1 MSDFHQH
8 GPITTLHRLSD
19 QHLADLEQALL
30 DASSRE
36 PTRLILP
43 CHAEDIDRPAMA
55 RIRDELKPAGWLTE
69 ILVSVNGCAS
79 REEIVAASRAGQ
91 GAGGRPTRWI
101 WSDGPAANA
110 LRSRLENAGL
120 ITREIDFAGKGWNV
134 WLALGLALSD
144 GGEGTIALH
153 DADIANYRR
162 EMLVRLCAPV
172 AHRELSYGF
181 AKGYYRRFTEG
192 VMFGR
197 VTRLFVAPLLR
208 AAIRVLGHHPLLDYF
223 SAFRYPLAGEC
234 AFTTA
239 LARDLPVV
247 AAWGLEVDWLC
258 EVHRRLPP
266 ERICQVELG
275 ANYEHKHRPLRGA
288 RGRAGLVEM
297 AREIAAAFVGQLRAE
312 GAALDATSLRALAVA
327 YQRTAAEAVERH
339 AHDALLNGLRHDE
352 KNERATAEAFSDAL
366 NATFAAERIP
376 PTTLPA
382 WSRVFEIVP
391 GVAGDLRELVVE
403 S

>member
-19 QHLADLEQALL
+19 LHLADVEQALL
-30 DASSRE
+30 DASARR

-43 CHAEDIDRPAMA
+43 CHAEDIDRPALA
-55 RIRDELKPAGWLTE
+55 RIHDELKPAGWLEE
-69 ILVSVNGCAS
+69 ILVSVNGFAS
-79 REEIVAASRAGQ
+79 RDEFTAARRAGW
-91 GAGGRPTRWI
+91 GSGGRPTRWL
-101 WSDGPAANA
+101 WCDGPAATA
-110 LRSRLENAGL
+110 LRARLEDAGL
-120 ITREIDFAGKGWNV
+120 VARGVDFSGKGWNV
-134 WLALGLALSD
+134 WLALGLALATD
-144 GGEGTIALH
+144 RGGTIALH

-162 EMLVRLCAPV
+162 EMLLRLCAPV
-172 AHRELSYGF
+172 AHGNLPYEF

-223 SAFRYPLAGEC
+223 SSFRYPLAGEC
-234 AFTTA
+234 AFA
-239 LARDLPVV
+239 AELARELPVV
-247 AAWGLEVDWLC
+247 SGWGLELDWLC

-297 AREIAAAFVGQLRAE
+297 AREIAAVFVAQLRAE
-312 GAALDATSLRALAVA
+312 GVALDADVA
-327 YQRTAAEAVERH
+327 ARPGGRLSQDRRGSRGAPCARCPAQR
-339 AHDALLNGLRHDE
+339 
-352 KNERATAEAFSDAL
+352 
-366 NATFAAERIP
+366 P
-376 PTTLPA
+376 PA
-382 WSRVFEIVP
+382 R
-391 GVAGDLRELVVE
+391 
-403 S
+403 